1 MELWGSMEQGKQPFS
16 SALVV
21 WNLTKERFYI
31 IRKRFHLTKWLLFLQ
46 NLTYMNTLPQ
56 GNSTL
61 FTAASDVYKR
71 QPSENYVFDIDKKL
85 LIKQL
90 STGMRRKVYYNALLQ
105 KPYTLYIFDEPF
117 NGLDISSSLHIKQLL
132 RSLAQTHIVWVASH
146 LLETLQDCECIY
158 LLQNANF
165 QRFTPKDINTIE
177 QLLMVND

>member
-1 MELWGSMEQGKQPFS
+1 MGLWESMEQAKQLFS

-31 IRKRFHLTKWLLFLQ
+31 TRKRFHLTKWLLSLQ
-46 NLTYMNTLPQ
+46 NLTVGELYNFYSKLL
-56 GNSTL
+56 GI
-61 FTAASDVYKR
+61 A
-71 QPSENYVFDIDKKL
+71 PSKDYTFDIDKKL

-90 STGMRRKVYYNALLQ
+90 STGMRKKVYYNAVLQ
-105 KPYTLYIFDEPF
+105 KPYTFYIFDEPF

-132 RSLAQTHIVWVASH
+132 LSLAQTHIVWVASH

-158 LLQNANF
+158 LLQNADF
-165 QRFTPKDINTIE
+165 QYFTPKDINTIE